1 MARTLYPVQS
11 PASMNWSASTWALT
25 DGGTAD
31 EAKPEAGDTVYFT
44 ANSGDVTVDENTN
57 ALAGFNMNPV
67 TTYAGTLAL
76 GANTLTVDGYCLLAG
91 SITGTGTIDAGEN
104 SLLQSA
110 AVANTVTL
118 LLTTSTSN
126 NLRWTGT
133 GGIVNIN
140 CTGTYT
146 LQNNISA
153 YAFTMRRGTLDGN
166 SQMITLTVKGAHAH
180 GGTIKNLAQDV
191 ANPIYRFGSVD
202 DENNGAGVIQ
212 MPSPISGAAAAMAA

>member
-11 PASMNWSASTWALT
+11 PASMDWSASTWALT

-31 EAKPEAGDTVYFT
+31 EAKPEAGDTVNFT
-44 ANSGDVTVDENTN
+44 VNSGDVTVDENTA
-57 ALAGFNMNPV
+57 ALAGLDMSNY
-67 TTYAGTLAL
+67 TGTLDL
-76 GANTLTVDGYCLLAG
+76 GTYTLTVDGMCQLYG
-91 SITGTGTIDAGEN
+91 TIIGTGTIDAGE
-104 SLLQSA
+104 SLFNQVA
-110 AVANTVTL
+110 AVADAVTL
-118 LLTTSTSN
+118 LLTTSGSHSIYW
-126 NLRWTGT
+126 LGT
-133 GGIVNIN
+133 GGSININ
-140 CTGTYT
+140 CAGTWT
-146 LQNNISA
+146 LRNNISA
-153 YAFTMRRGTLDGN
+153 YVFTMRRGTLDGH